1 MLAEQRRTRGNKL
14 TCDEGV
20 GDWRRSCWRDRSAI
34 VCLWSDDR
42 AFDGPHI
49 EEAMV
54 TSGVDR
60 KGVLGGQTMD
70 WECGGRGGER
80 LFYGWKG
87 GEAVIV
93 VAGMTR
99 KKQ

>member
-1 MLAEQRRTRGNKL
+1 MVVGVRNSCGQCGMLAEQRRTRKNKL
-14 TCDEGV
+14 TCDGGT

-54 TSGVDR
+54 ISGVDR
-60 KGVLGGQTMD
+60 KGRTDDGLGMRWERGEVVL
-70 WECGGRGGER
+70 WLEE
-80 LFYGWKG
+80 W
-87 GEAVIV
+87 
-93 VAGMTR
+93 
-99 KKQ
+99 